1 MRKTKQSYPQAPA
14 LAARW
19 IPGMKPGMT
28 RQRGIALVVVLWI
41 VTLLALQVSIFNLT
55 VRDAAALAGNELAA
69 ARGEALAAAG
79 VEMAAARLMERELAR
94 RWQGN
99 GSSHTLV
106 LGGARVQIT
115 ILDESSRIDLN
126 DASEELLASLL
137 RPFAPSQA
145 TLTQWVDRILDWR
158 DADSER
164 RPQGAEDID
173 YRRAGLGYGPRNGPF
188 LDASE
193 LSRVL
198 GIPAS
203 AAQKLARHLTVFTG
217 EGKINPLLASRE
229 ALLLLP
235 GADPGEID
243 RAMQVRGAGGGASWS
258 GSLGSLGRWFTA
270 RVGPTYRVDVVVH
283 SDGTG
288 VTIGRAEAVI
298 LVGMDAATP
307 FRVLSWRYGS

>member
-1 MRKTKQSYPQAPA
+1 VRC
-14 LAARW
+14 
-19 IPGMKPGMT
+19 IPGIKPGMT
-28 RQRGIALVVVLWI
+28 GQRGIALVIVLWI

-79 VEMAAARLMERELAR
+79 VEMAAARLMERELTR

-99 GSSHTLV
+99 GSPHTV
-106 LGGARVQIT
+106 ALGGARLEIT

-126 DASEELLASLL
+126 AADEELLASLL
-137 RPFAPSQA
+137 RPFAPSQTVLA
-145 TLTQWVDRILDWR
+145 QWVDRILDWR
-158 DADSER
+158 DPDSER

-173 YRRAGLGYGPRNGPF
+173 YRRAGLAYGPRNGPF

-193 LSRVL
+193 LGRVL
-198 GIPAS
+198 GMPANV
-203 AAQKLARHLTVFTG
+203 AEGLARYLTVFTG
-217 EGKINPLLASRE
+217 EGKINPMLASRE

-235 GADPGEID
+235 GADPVEID
-243 RAMQVRGAGGGASWS
+243 RAMQLRGAGGGASWT

-270 RVGPTYRVDVVVH
+270 RVGPTYRVEVVVH
-283 SDGTG
+283 GSGATG
-288 VTIGRAEAVI
+288 STIGRAEAVI

>member
-1 MRKTKQSYPQAPA
+1 
-14 LAARW
+14 
-19 IPGMKPGMT
+19 MT

-55 VRDAAALAGNELAA
+55 VRDAAALAGNEMAA

-79 VEMAAARLMERELAR
+79 VEMAAARLTERELTR
-94 RWQGN
+94 RWRGN
-99 GSSHTLV
+99 GSPHTVSLD
-106 LGGARVQIT
+106 GAHLQIT
-115 ILDESSRIDLN
+115 ILDESSRLDIN
-126 DASEELLASLL
+126 EASDELLASLL

-158 DADSER
+158 DPDNDR

-173 YRRAGLGYGPRNGPF
+173 YRRAGVGYGPRNGPF
-188 LDASE
+188 LDPSE

-203 AAQKLARHLTVFTG
+203 VAEGLSRYLTVYSG

-235 GADPGEID
+235 GADPVEID
-243 RAMQVRGAGGGASWS
+243 RAMQLKGTAAGAGLS
-258 GSLGSLGRWFTA
+258 GPAGIVSLSRWFTT
-270 RVGPTYRVDVVVH
+270 RVGPTYRVEVVVR
-283 SDGTG
+283 SDGSEA
-288 VTIGRAEAVI
+288 TIGKAEAVI

-307 FRVLSWRYGS
+307 LRVLSWRYGS

>member
-1 MRKTKQSYPQAPA
+1 MMSTMPNPVRT
-14 LAARW
+14 R
-19 IPGMKPGMT
+19 

-79 VEMAAARLMERELAR
+79 IEMAAARLAEREPAR

-99 GSSHTLV
+99 GGVHTV
-106 LGGARVQIT
+106 ALGGARLQIT
-115 ILDESSRIDLN
+115 ISDESSRLDLN
-126 DASEELLASLL
+126 AASDELLASLL

-145 TLTQWVDRILDWR
+145 TLTQWVDRVLDWR
-158 DADSER
+158 DPDSER

-173 YRRAGLGYGPRNGPF
+173 YRRAGVGYGPRNGPF
-188 LDASE
+188 LDVSE

-203 AAQKLARHLTVFTG
+203 VAEGLARYLTVFSG
-217 EGKINPLLASRE
+217 EGKINPSLASRE

-235 GADPGEID
+235 GADAVEID
-243 RAMQVRGAGGGASWS
+243 KALQLRGTGAGPS
-258 GSLGSLGRWFTA
+258 GPAAIVSLSQWFTA
-270 RVGPTYRVDVVVH
+270 RVGPTYRVEVVVR

-288 VTIGRAEAVI
+288 ATIGRAEAVI
-298 LVGMDAATP
+298 LVGMDATTP
-307 FRVLSWRYGS
+307 FRLLSWRYGS